1 MKILVTLI
9 LLIISPSLYG
19 SQDLV
24 TLGYTGDTCKSF
36 NEGVEKYG
44 EDFGRY
50 IILAHLTGM
59 NVASSWLMDGDL
71 KILNHDTSDFIY
83 QLVLNECKKNE
94 QDEYPVLILY
104 EYWFSLPNS

>member
-1 MKILVTLI
+1 MKILLTLI
-9 LLIISPSLYG
+9 LLILSPSVYG
-19 SQDLV
+19 SEDLV
-24 TLGYTGDTCKSF
+24 TLGYTGSTCKDF

-50 IILAHLTGM
+50 IILEHLTGI

-83 QLVLNECKKNE
+83 QHVLNECKKKG
-94 QDEYPVLILY
+94 QDEYPVLILH
-104 EYWFSLPNS
+104 EYWVSLPNS